1 MDGVIADFFAEPFK
15 EAEKDELRCLYAML
29 VMPRGVCF
37 FERSGSNIIASS
49 TTATASNP
57 AVSGL
62 DRFVG
67 GDMTAA
73 DSEVVDEESS

>member
-1 MDGVIADFFAEPFK
+1 MDGVIAAFFAEPFN
-15 EAEKDELRCLYAML
+15 EAEKDELSCLYAVL

-49 TTATASNP
+49 TAATASNP
-57 AVSGL
+57 AGSGL
-62 DRFVG
+62 DG

-73 DSEVVDEESS
+73 DSEVGDEESS